1 MLEVPPSI
9 LEVLRLSEG
18 AAVEVAVEHGGLVVK
33 PLLRPKYT
41 LDELLA
47 KCDATADWVWPADD
61 EASDRGEDRPWDT
74 RASSGNDVGNN
85 TKEFRIVMRIPWVA
99 NLLFY
104 VDK

>member
-47 KCDATADWVWPADD
+47 KCDATAD
-61 EASDRGEDRPWDT
+61 
-74 RASSGNDVGNN
+74 
-85 TKEFRIVMRIPWVA
+85 
-99 NLLFY
+99 
-104 VDK
+104 